1 MTSHDRQSTSDDHA
15 IDELRWQMQEKARRL
30 DPDADPAEL
39 RIARALR
46 RAPPVDLPADFAT
59 TVARSAAA
67 QVASRAHAQS
77 APAVAPDQSL
87 LEQRLLRGLVI
98 VFALSA
104 AVVVAWLGRGWVA
117 ELAAVLPGGGDA
129 VAWSGVAALCL
140 LGNWGV
146 GVLRQQ
152 DAGRMGAAA

>member
-1 MTSHDRQSTSDDHA
+1 MTSHDRETINDE
-15 IDELRWQMQEKARRL
+15 IDELRWRVQEKARRL

-46 RAPPVDLPADFAT
+46 RATPMDLPPGFA
-59 TVARSAAA
+59 V
-67 QVASRAHAQS
+67 QVAALARAQAS
-77 APAVAPDQSL
+77 LAPSEQSL

-104 AVVVAWLGRGWVA
+104 AVVIAWFGRGWVS

-146 GVLRQQ
+146 GLLRGQ
-152 DAGRMGAAA
+152 GMGGSHAAA

>member
-1 MTSHDRQSTSDDHA
+1 MTTNDDENQMDDA
-15 IDELRWQMQEKARRL
+15 RWQAQERARRL

-46 RAPPVDLPADFAT
+46 RVPPVSLPVDF
-59 TVARSAAA
+59 AA
-67 QVASRAHAQS
+67 QVAALALTQPAS
-77 APAVAPDQSL
+77 ATAPEQSL

-104 AVVVAWLGRGWVA
+104 AVVVAWFGRGWVA

-140 LGNWGV
+140 LGNWSV
-146 GVLRQQ
+146 GLLRGQ
-152 DAGRMGAAA
+152 GMRGSHAAA

>member
-1 MTSHDRQSTSDDHA
+1 MTSHDRETINDE
-15 IDELRWQMQEKARRL
+15 IDELRWRVQEKARRL

-46 RAPPVDLPADFAT
+46 RATPMDLPPDFA
-59 TVARSAAA
+59 V
-67 QVASRAHAQS
+67 QVAALARAQAS
-77 APAVAPDQSL
+77 LAASEQSL

-104 AVVVAWLGRGWVA
+104 AVVVAWFGRGWVS
-117 ELAAVLPGGGDA
+117 ELAAVLPGGADA

-140 LGNWGV
+140 LGNWGL
-146 GVLRQQ
+146 GLLRGQHMRGSH
-152 DAGRMGAAA
+152 AGA

>member
-1 MTSHDRQSTSDDHA
+1 MKSHDRENQIDDAH
-15 IDELRWQMQEKARRL
+15 WQAQEQARRL

-46 RAPPVDLPADFAT
+46 RAPPVELPLDF
-59 TVARSAAA
+59 AA
-67 QVASRAHAQS
+67 QVAALARAQAAS
-77 APAVAPDQSL
+77 PVASEPAL

-104 AVVVAWLGRGWVA
+104 AMVVAWLGRGWVA
-117 ELAAVLPGGGDA
+117 DLASVLPGGRDA
-129 VAWSGVAALCL
+129 VAWSGVAALCV

-146 GVLRQQ
+146 GLLRRQH
-152 DAGRMGAAA
+152 AGGMHAAA

>member
-1 MTSHDRQSTSDDHA
+1 MTSHDRETINDE
-15 IDELRWQMQEKARRL
+15 IDELRWRVQEKARRL

-46 RAPPVDLPADFAT
+46 RATPMDLPPGFA
-59 TVARSAAA
+59 V
-67 QVASRAHAQS
+67 QVAALARAQAS
-77 APAVAPDQSL
+77 LAASEQSL

-104 AVVVAWLGRGWVA
+104 AVVVAWFGRGWVS

-146 GVLRQQ
+146 GLLRGQHMRGSH
-152 DAGRMGAAA
+152 AGA

>member
-1 MTSHDRQSTSDDHA
+1 MKFHDDENQMDDA
-15 IDELRWQMQEKARRL
+15 RWQAQERARRL

-46 RAPPVDLPADFAT
+46 RAPPVDLPMDF
-59 TVARSAAA
+59 AA
-67 QVASRAHAQS
+67 QVAALARAQS
-77 APAVAPDQSL
+77 APSAIPEQSL

-104 AVVVAWLGRGWVA
+104 AVVVAWFGRGWVA

-146 GVLRQQ
+146 GLLRGQ
-152 DAGRMGAAA
+152 GMRGSHAAA

>member
-1 MTSHDRQSTSDDHA
+1 MTSHDRETINDE
-15 IDELRWQMQEKARRL
+15 IDELRWRVQEKARRL

-46 RAPPVDLPADFAT
+46 RATPMDLPPGFA
-59 TVARSAAA
+59 V
-67 QVASRAHAQS
+67 QVAALARAQAS
-77 APAVAPDQSL
+77 LAPSEQSL

-104 AVVVAWLGRGWVA
+104 AVVIAWFGRGWVS

-140 LGNWGV
+140 LGTWGV
-146 GVLRQQ
+146 GLLRGQHMRGSH
-152 DAGRMGAAA
+152 AGA